1 MNGNTANEAI
11 ADLIGGE
18 GGFQNVID
26 AIPLGVIVVDQERK
40 LAFMNRTAQG
50 LIGVDPYIY
59 KGVPCQ
65 YILRGNWCVQRCLAL
80 EAKEASLTIAKEG
93 NFINWE
99 RQKIQARLSC
109 TPLRDSSGAVIGFL
123 EVIENLKSPSYSLSS
138 SDISLKFTHFV
149 ARSPQMERVFQIL
162 PGIAQTDS
170 SVLITGET
178 GTGKDL
184 LAEAIHEASPR
195 RKGPFVKVN
204 CGALPE
210 TLLESELFG
219 HEKGAFT
226 GATHA
231 KPGRFRLAHTG
242 TLFLTEIGDLPL
254 SLQVKLLSFLD
265 DRVIYPLGS
274 TRGVQ
279 VDVRIIAATHRNL
292 QQMVR
297 EGKFREDLF
306 YRLNVVRIHIPPLRE
321 RTGDVRLLLEHFLKH
336 FAAEFRKSIDGFSP
350 EALSLLLSYPY
361 PGNVREL
368 RNIVE
373 YAVNICTEK
382 LIRVSHLPSY
392 LGEVSA
398 ETKPSLP
405 VEEPNNSPIMAERGD
420 THQLRNEEEKP
431 VNGFSRTL
439 NSPVEIPHSV
449 HWDDIEKAMIIEAL
463 MKAKGRR
470 GKAAQILGWGR
481 STLWR
486 KLRKYN
492 IVSSTDTG
500 EES

>member
-1 MNGNTANEAI
+1 MDCSTGNITVPEVLRGEF
-11 ADLIGGE
+11 DL
-18 GGFQNVID
+18 QNVID
-26 AIPLGVIVVDQERK
+26 SIPIGVIVVDQQKR
-40 LAFMNRTAQG
+40 LVSMNKTAQG
-50 LIGVDPYIY
+50 LIGVDPYVY
-59 KGVPCQ
+59 RGVPCQ
-65 YILRGNWCVQRCLAL
+65 YILRGNWCVQGCLAL
-80 EAKEASLTIAKEG
+80 ESQESSLTIVKEG

-99 RQKIQARLSC
+99 RQKIPARLSC
-109 TPLRDSSGAVIGFL
+109 TPLRNSAGEIIGFL
-123 EVIENLKSPSYSLSS
+123 EVIENLKSAPYSLSS
-138 SDISLKFTHFV
+138 SDMSLRFSHFV
-149 ARSPQMERVFQIL
+149 ARSPQMERIFQIL

-195 RKGPFVKVN
+195 QKGPFVKVN

-226 GATHA
+226 GATHS

-274 TRGVQ
+274 TKGVQ
-279 VDVRIIAATHRNL
+279 VDVRIIAATHRDL

-321 RTGDVRLLLEHFLKH
+321 RSGDVKLLLEHFLKH
-336 FAAEFRKSIDGFSP
+336 FTAEFRKSIDGFSP
-350 EALSLLLSYPY
+350 EAFSLLLSYPY

-382 LIRVSHLPSY
+382 VIQVSHLPSY
-392 LGEVSA
+392 LVEAASESKTSISLGEEARDHSVLAEHWHNQPLTGEKAASA
-398 ETKPSLP
+398 TTRPL
-405 VEEPNNSPIMAERGD
+405 SP
-420 THQLRNEEEKP
+420 
-431 VNGFSRTL
+431 
-439 NSPVEIPHSV
+439 PVEIPQSV

-470 GKAAQILGWGR
+470 GKAAQMLGWGR

-486 KLRKYN
+486 KMRKYN
-492 IVSSTDTG
+492 IVSS
-500 EES
+500 EE

>member
-1 MNGNTANEAI
+1 MGDAENIIKISGLLKE
-11 ADLIGGE
+11 DV
-18 GGFQNVID
+18 GFQHVLD
-26 AIPLGVIVVDQERK
+26 SIPIGIMVVDQECK
-40 LAFMNRTAQG
+40 FVCMNKFAQG
-50 LIGVDPYIY
+50 LIGVDPYYY
-59 KGVPCQ
+59 KGIPCQ
-65 YILRGNWCVQRCLAL
+65 YVLRGTWCVQKCLAR
-80 EAKEASLTIAKEG
+80 EAQESAITVVKEG
-93 NFINWE
+93 NFVNWE
-99 RQKIQARLSC
+99 RQKIPARLSC
-109 TPLRDSSGAVIGFL
+109 TPLKDQNGEIVGFL
-123 EVIENLKSPSYSLSS
+123 EVIENLKTSTYSIST
-138 SDISLKFTHFV
+138 SDISLKFSQFV
-149 ARSPQMERVFQIL
+149 ARSPQMEKIFQIL

-226 GATHA
+226 GATHS
-231 KPGRFRLAHTG
+231 KPGRFRLAHMG

-274 TRGVQ
+274 TKGVQ

-292 QQMVR
+292 QKMVR

-306 YRLNVVRIHIPPLRE
+306 YRLNVVRVHIPPLRE
-321 RTGDVRLLLEHFLKH
+321 RSGDIKLLLEHFLKH
-336 FAAEFRKSIDGFSP
+336 FSVEFKKSIEGFSP
-350 EALSLLLSYPY
+350 EAFSLLLSYHY

-373 YAVNICTEK
+373 YAVNICPER
-382 LIRVSHLPSY
+382 LIRISHLPSY
-392 LGEVSA
+392 LNEIDMHSQSFALNGED
-398 ETKPSLP
+398 L
-405 VEEPNNSPIMAERGD
+405 
-420 THQLRNEEEKP
+420 LP
-431 VNGFSRTL
+431 VNGRNVESRGGGEGL
-439 NSPVEIPHSV
+439 NPQEVPLTYPPEAVKSTR
-449 HWDDIEKAMIIEAL
+449 WADIEKAMIIETL
-463 MKAKGRR
+463 VKTKGKR
-470 GKAAQILGWGR
+470 GKAAQLLGWGR

-486 KLRKYN
+486 KMRKYN
-492 IVSSTDTG
+492 ITSSD
-500 EES
+500 E